1 MRINPVLAK
10 EIKVKMRS
18 WKAAGIIGLYLSV
31 LAAVAL
37 FINYTSTNDMYATT
51 INPQFAMGAYT
62 GIAVIQFILIL
73 FIVPALTA
81 SAIAG
86 ERERQTLDLILCT
99 RLRPTSIIVGKL
111 LASMS
116 HIILLI
122 IASIPMFSIVFLY
135 GGISVVE
142 IIQLF
147 GFYLVTAIM
156 AGSVGIFFS
165 TYVKKTIAATVLT
178 YALGIFMCFG
188 TLFIASMYIRI
199 FYAYDYQ
206 KFSPLLYGNPLAAFS
221 SLLAEQFGGQY
232 GGGINIIPGFNIG
245 APYGYKGPEP
255 WLINVYVNIGIT
267 AVMLFLSAIKINP
280 VGRSLLS
287 IIRGE
292 RATVEAVETEQVS

>member
-1 MRINPVLAK
+1 MMINPVLSK

-37 FINYTSTNDMYATT
+37 FITYMSTNDMYATT

-81 SAIAG
+81 SAVAG

-116 HIILLI
+116 QIILLI

-142 IIQLF
+142 IAQLF
-147 GFYLVTAIM
+147 GFYLITAVM
-156 AGSVGIFFS
+156 AGSIGIFFS
-165 TYVKKTIAATVLT
+165 TYVKRTIAATVLT

-188 TLFIASMYIRI
+188 TLFIASIYIRV
-199 FYAYDYQ
+199 FYAFDYQ
-206 KFSPLLYGNPLAAFS
+206 KFFPLLYANPLAAFS

-232 GGGINIIPGFNIG
+232 GGGMNIIPGLNIG
-245 APYGYKGPEP
+245 TPYNYKGPDP
-255 WLINVYVNIGIT
+255 WLINIYVNIGIT
-267 AVMLFLSAIKINP
+267 VVALFLAAIKINP
-280 VGRSLLS
+280 VGKSLLS
-287 IIRGE
+287 IIRGKQAVVE
-292 RATVEAVETEQVS
+292 TVEAEQAS